1 MKPFICIAYLDNNYE
16 VLLQHYY
23 SFIHTSLR
31 YLVSVVYSMQP
42 FHPTSLKYVD
52 PIFEPISSSAG
63 PFKHSFPP
71 PLHQKNSVDCKC
83 VHTLVCCIKE
93 HGITHIIHSMYI
105 PHTKSKSSQKKLSTT
120 LVDKRHNISFPIL
133 SSSSSQSI
141 PTIHYISITP
151 TSITI
156 SSITKF
162 IPLTTQFFPPFFLGS
177 FDTFTFPFH
186 L

>member
-1 MKPFICIAYLDNNYE
+1 MRYCYSITIP
-16 VLLQHYY
+16 
-23 SFIHTSLR
+23 SFILLSDILCPSCTPCNLSTPHHSNTWT
-31 YLVSVVYSMQP
+31 P
-42 FHPTSLKYVD
+42 FLNQFHHLLALSNIL
-52 PIFEPISSSAG
+52 
-63 PFKHSFPP
+63 PP

-105 PHTKSKSSQKKLSTT
+105 PHTKSKSSKKKLSTT

-141 PTIHYISITP
+141 PTIHYSSITP

-162 IPLTTQFFPPFFLGS
+162 IPLTTQFFPPFLLGS